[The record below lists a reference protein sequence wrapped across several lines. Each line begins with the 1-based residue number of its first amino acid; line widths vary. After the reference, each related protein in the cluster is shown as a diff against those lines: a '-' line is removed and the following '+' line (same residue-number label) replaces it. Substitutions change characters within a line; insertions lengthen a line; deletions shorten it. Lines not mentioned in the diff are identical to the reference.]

1 MTKIQRHKPCWKIL
15 LIDDHRLFAKSIQ
28 LLFQQYDEV
37 DVIDTITSHFN
48 DVTIDLS
55 KYDIILLDINLTNIS
70 KENGLEIA
78 KELIQSTP
86 HLKVVMLTGYV
97 KSIYR
102 ERAKK
107 VGAYGFV
114 DKNIDPKQ
122 LISILKKVD
131 SGKKYFEQIESQD
144 YVESLTDQE
153 IAILNLS
160 KKGFSIKEIEETLQI
175 SRRTVFNHLTHIYSK
190 LLVNNKQ
197 EAIYKA
203 EQLGYFMD
211 F

>member
-1 MTKIQRHKPCWKIL
+1 MKIL

-114 DKNIDPKQ
+114 DKNIDPRQ

>member
-1 MTKIQRHKPCWKIL
+1 MKIL

-55 KYDIILLDINLTNIS
+55 KNDIILLDINLANIS

>member
-1 MTKIQRHKPCWKIL
+1 MKIL
-15 LIDDHRLFAKSIQ
+15 LIDNHRLFAKSIQ

>member
-1 MTKIQRHKPCWKIL
+1 MKIL

-48 DVTIDLS
+48 DVTIELS

>member
-1 MTKIQRHKPCWKIL
+1 MKIL

-55 KYDIILLDINLTNIS
+55 KYDITLLDINLTNIS

-102 ERAKK
+102 EGAKK

>member
-1 MTKIQRHKPCWKIL
+1 MKIL

-78 KELIQSTP
+78 KELTQSTP

>member
-1 MTKIQRHKPCWKIL
+1 MKIL

-78 KELIQSTP
+78 KEVIQSTP

>member
-1 MTKIQRHKPCWKIL
+1 MKIL

-28 LLFQQYDEV
+28 LSFQQYDEV

>member
-1 MTKIQRHKPCWKIL
+1 MKIL

-175 SRRTVFNHLTHIYSK
+175 SRRTVFNHLPHIYSK

>member
-1 MTKIQRHKPCWKIL
+1 MKIL

-78 KELIQSTP
+78 KVLIQSTP

>member
-1 MTKIQRHKPCWKIL
+1 MKIL

-144 YVESLTDQE
+144 YVETLTDQE

>member
-1 MTKIQRHKPCWKIL
+1 MKIL

-114 DKNIDPKQ
+114 DKNIDSKQ

>member
-1 MTKIQRHKPCWKIL
+1 MKIL
-15 LIDDHRLFAKSIQ
+15 LIDEHRLFAKSIQ

>member
-1 MTKIQRHKPCWKIL
+1 MKIL

-160 KKGFSIKEIEETLQI
+160 KKGFSIKEIEEMLQI

>member
-1 MTKIQRHKPCWKIL
+1 MKIL

-102 ERAKK
+102 VRAKK

>member
-1 MTKIQRHKPCWKIL
+1 MKIL

-107 VGAYGFV
+107 VGVYGFV

>member
-1 MTKIQRHKPCWKIL
+1 MKIL

-97 KSIYR
+97 KSIYE

-153 IAILNLS
+153 IAISNLS

>member
-1 MTKIQRHKPCWKIL
+1 MKIL

-70 KENGLEIA
+70 KENGLEIT

>member
-1 MTKIQRHKPCWKIL
+1 MKIL

-86 HLKVVMLTGYV
+86 HLKVVVLTGYV

>member
-1 MTKIQRHKPCWKIL
+1 MKIL

-144 YVESLTDQE
+144 YVESLTNQE

>member
-1 MTKIQRHKPCWKIL
+1 MKIL

-48 DVTIDLS
+48 DVTIGLS

>member
-1 MTKIQRHKPCWKIL
+1 MKIL
-15 LIDDHRLFAKSIQ
+15 LIDDHKLFAKSIQ

-37 DVIDTITSHFN
+37 DVIDTITSNFN
-48 DVTIDLS
+48 DVMIDLS

-78 KELIQSTP
+78 EELIQSTP
-86 HLKVVMLTGYV
+86 NLKVVMLTGYI
-97 KSIYR
+97 KSIYE
-102 ERAKK
+102 ERAKTI
-107 VGAYGFV
+107 GTYGFV

-131 SGKKYFEQIESQD
+131 SGEKYFEHIESQD
-144 YVESLTDQE
+144 YVESLTDRE

-160 KKGFSIKEIEETLQI
+160 KKGLSIKEIEETLQI
-175 SRRTVFNHLTHIYSK
+175 SRRTVFNHLNHIYSK

>member
-1 MTKIQRHKPCWKIL
+1 MKIL

-144 YVESLTDQE
+144 YVEFLTDRE

>member
-1 MTKIQRHKPCWKIL
+1 MKIL
-15 LIDDHRLFAKSIQ
+15 LIDDHRLFAESIQ

-55 KYDIILLDINLTNIS
+55 KYDITLLDINLTNIS

>member
-1 MTKIQRHKPCWKIL
+1 MKIL

-28 LLFQQYDEV
+28 LLFQQYNEV

-122 LISILKKVD
+122 LISILKKVY

>member
-1 MTKIQRHKPCWKIL
+1 MKIL

-102 ERAKK
+102 EKAKK

>member
-1 MTKIQRHKPCWKIL
+1 MKIL

-78 KELIQSTP
+78 KELIQSIP

-160 KKGFSIKEIEETLQI
+160 KKGFYIKEIEETLQI

>member
-1 MTKIQRHKPCWKIL
+1 MKIL

-144 YVESLTDQE
+144 YVESLTDRE

-160 KKGFSIKEIEETLQI
+160 KKGLSIKEIEETLQI

>member
-1 MTKIQRHKPCWKIL
+1 MKIL

-160 KKGFSIKEIEETLQI
+160 KKGFPIKEIEETLQI

>member
-1 MTKIQRHKPCWKIL
+1 MKIL

-175 SRRTVFNHLTHIYSK
+175 GRRTVFNHLTHIYSK

>member
-1 MTKIQRHKPCWKIL
+1 MKIL

-107 VGAYGFV
+107 
-114 DKNIDPKQ
+114 
-122 LISILKKVD
+122 
-131 SGKKYFEQIESQD
+131 
-144 YVESLTDQE
+144 
-153 IAILNLS
+153 
-160 KKGFSIKEIEETLQI
+160 
-175 SRRTVFNHLTHIYSK
+175 
-190 LLVNNKQ
+190 
-197 EAIYKA
+197 
-203 EQLGYFMD
+203 
-211 F
+211 

>member
-1 MTKIQRHKPCWKIL
+1 MKIL

-122 LISILKKVD
+122 LISILKKMD

>member
-1 MTKIQRHKPCWKIL
+1 MKIL

-48 DVTIDLS
+48 DVMIDLS

>member
-1 MTKIQRHKPCWKIL
+1 MKIL

-197 EAIYKA
+197 EAVYKA

>member
-1 MTKIQRHKPCWKIL
+1 MKIL

-48 DVTIDLS
+48 DVTIGLS

-122 LISILKKVD
+122 LISILKKVY

>member
-1 MTKIQRHKPCWKIL
+1 MKIL

-122 LISILKKVD
+122 LISILKKVY

>member
-1 MTKIQRHKPCWKIL
+1 MKIL

-78 KELIQSTP
+78 KELIQSTL

>member
-1 MTKIQRHKPCWKIL
+1 
-15 LIDDHRLFAKSIQ
+15 
-28 LLFQQYDEV
+28 
-37 DVIDTITSHFN
+37 
-48 DVTIDLS
+48 
-55 KYDIILLDINLTNIS
+55 

-175 SRRTVFNHLTHIYSK
+175 SRTVFNHLTHIYSK